1 MTTMLPRTELEQDAF
16 CQEQGDLFSKSLSEE
31 YNIDVQWQKIPQS
44 YAKLDPKVI
53 EDRIWKVKQQLG
65 SRLTML
71 AHHYQRDEVFKFA
84 DGTGDSYK
92 LSKYAAQQ
100 TSEYIVFCGVHFM
113 AETADILTAD
123 NQKVILPNLLAG
135 CSMADMADIDD
146 VELSW
151 IALRY
156 ALGSTDG
163 IIPITYMNSTAA
175 IKAHCGANGGL
186 VCTSSNADKAFDW
199 AL

>member
-1 MTTMLPRTELEQDAF
+1 
-16 CQEQGDLFSKSLSEE
+16 EQGELLSKPLIEE
-31 YNIDVQWQKIPQS
+31 YNIDVQWQKIPQA
-44 YAKLDPKVI
+44 YARLEPKLI
-53 EDRIWKVKQQLG
+53 AERIWQIKEQLG

-71 AHHYQRDEVFKFA
+71 AHHYQRDEVFQFA

-135 CSMADMADIDD
+135 CSMADMADIRD
-146 VELSW
+146 VEDAW
-151 IALRY
+151 IDITSVILESRLPLTTTSFVLD
-156 ALGSTDG
+156 LGRWTET
-163 IIPITYMNSTAA
+163 IIPITYMN
-175 IKAHCGANGGL
+175 
-186 VCTSSNADKAFDW
+186 
-199 AL
+199 